1 MQDLIMFIPGR
12 TPGGQHP
19 MFLLYPPS
27 KSVKWHN
34 DSVVGSSTGATIAAN
49 TEIPINELSVVE
61 LMPYFHKNL
70 AQDFP
75 QDTLGILLKK
85 NVLFRG
91 ILQTYVVSSLELQ
104 TRAYNA
110 RQPMETRVDKR
121 MPLFLGGKLVRE
133 FMQEPN
139 FKSSLGNIVE
149 KTEPLSC
156 YGRSLL
162 FPFSV

>member
-1 MQDLIMFIPGR
+1 
-12 TPGGQHP
+12 

-110 RQPMETRVDKR
+110 RQPMETREDKR
-121 MPLFLGGKLVRE
+121 MPLFLGGQLVSE

-149 KTEPLSC
+149 KNKPLIC

-162 FPFSV
+162 FAFSVYNFNTHV